1 MEIAVLALG
10 CFWGPEIKFS
20 KIDGIIKTEVGYC
33 GGNSSI
39 TTYKEVCTG
48 NTNHAEVV
56 KLDFD
61 EKIITYEKILK
72 IFFQIHDP
80 TTLNSQGPD
89 FGTQYRSEIFYLN
102 DNQKMIAEKVLNEVN
117 ERLSGKVVT
126 KISLLKNYCPAE
138 EYHQKYLE
146 SLHIPGAIFFDI
158 DENSRKDT
166 ALPHMLVDQMSWDKI
181 VSNMGIKKNDEIVI
195 YDNSDVISSC
205 RGWFNFIYYGH
216 DPKLINVLNG
226 GLRKWLKEKKKVTDE
241 ISNIDKSDY
250 KGSERK
256 DLVKSKQA
264 IDQNIDEK
272 IFTLIDA
279 RSRERFEG
287 KIPEPRKGLRSGCI
301 KNSFCIPFNDC
312 LNDDKTFKNKD
323 QLKKIFKTSIENLE
337 QKKIVFSCGS
347 GVTACVLALAYS
359 LINDKY
365 LPCIY
370 DGSWAEYGLI

>member
-33 GGNSSI
+33 GGNSAS

-102 DNQKMIAEKVLNEVN
+102 DTQKKIAEKVLE
-117 ERLSGKVVT
+117 EIDQRLSGKVVT

-146 SLHIPGAIFFDI
+146 K
-158 DENSRKDT
+158 R
-166 ALPHMLVDQMSWDKI
+166 
-181 VSNMGIKKNDEIVI
+181 
-195 YDNSDVISSC
+195 
-205 RGWFNFIYYGH
+205 
-216 DPKLINVLNG
+216 
-226 GLRKWLKEKKKVTDE
+226 
-241 ISNIDKSDY
+241 
-250 KGSERK
+250 
-256 DLVKSKQA
+256 
-264 IDQNIDEK
+264 
-272 IFTLIDA
+272 
-279 RSRERFEG
+279 
-287 KIPEPRKGLRSGCI
+287 
-301 KNSFCIPFNDC
+301 
-312 LNDDKTFKNKD
+312 
-323 QLKKIFKTSIENLE
+323 
-337 QKKIVFSCGS
+337 
-347 GVTACVLALAYS
+347 
-359 LINDKY
+359 
-365 LPCIY
+365 
-370 DGSWAEYGLI
+370 

>member
-138 EYHQKYLE
+138 ENHQKY
-146 SLHIPGAIFFDI
+146 
-158 DENSRKDT
+158 
-166 ALPHMLVDQMSWDKI
+166 M
-181 VSNMGIKKNDEIVI
+181 
-195 YDNSDVISSC
+195 
-205 RGWFNFIYYGH
+205 
-216 DPKLINVLNG
+216 
-226 GLRKWLKEKKKVTDE
+226 EK
-241 ISNIDKSDY
+241 
-250 KGSERK
+250 R
-256 DLVKSKQA
+256 
-264 IDQNIDEK
+264 
-272 IFTLIDA
+272 
-279 RSRERFEG
+279 
-287 KIPEPRKGLRSGCI
+287 
-301 KNSFCIPFNDC
+301 
-312 LNDDKTFKNKD
+312 
-323 QLKKIFKTSIENLE
+323 
-337 QKKIVFSCGS
+337 
-347 GVTACVLALAYS
+347 
-359 LINDKY
+359 
-365 LPCIY
+365 
-370 DGSWAEYGLI
+370 